1 MRFRVI
7 LLLILAFLASG
18 LSENASAARKRKSKA
33 KHSSKHQGRKK
44 RSKSKKGRRFKRI
57 PFSQRNNP
65 SRHWKGTM
73 KRFNGFN
80 SIENDP
86 YLVNF
91 LTKLDT
97 LESSK
102 TGIISILHVG
112 DSHIQADLFTGTL
125 RRKLQQQFG
134 HAGRGLIFPYRVA
147 GTNEP
152 FDLKSSSDYNWNAKR
167 MVHIEKPQ
175 AIGISGITLE
185 SVGTDFSLWCET
197 RALEDSFTRV
207 QVFSNGC
214 AIALSDESGKL
225 AINKSPEY
233 EEVKFFQFEQPVRK
247 LKLSSNNGNCKLNL
261 FGLNLLNEHQYG
273 IIYHAAGVNG
283 ARVDH
288 LNIAEK
294 WLNQTQALAPDLIIV
309 SLGTNDSN
317 QPEFDKVKFANEIEN
332 LCCKIREV
340 HPKAALLFTLP
351 PDFGPGPRKRS
362 RKASAIPADLPAQR
376 AALEVIKAKAA
387 SIGFA
392 YWDFRKVMGGPGSR
406 ADWVKKGL
414 MQQDRVHLTT
424 TGYALQAE
432 MLYEALLSSLYP
444 DARD

>member
-1 MRFRVI
+1 MRFRVV
-7 LLLILAFLASG
+7 LFLIMAMLALGFTNEAY
-18 LSENASAARKRKSKA
+18 AARKKKA
-33 KHSSKHQGRKK
+33 KSSKSTGKK
-44 RSKSKKGRRFKRI
+44 KSKKGRKYKRGKKLKRV
-57 PFSQRNNP
+57 PFRLRNDP
-65 SRHWKGTM
+65 SRHWKGTI
-73 KRFNGFN
+73 KRFTGYN

-102 TGIISILHVG
+102 RGIINILHVG

-125 RRKLQQQFG
+125 RRKLQQKFG
-134 HAGRGLIFPYRVA
+134 HAGRGLVFPYRVA

-152 FDLKSSSDYNWNAKR
+152 FDLRSGSESSWSSKR
-167 MVHIEKPQ
+167 MVHPEKPQ

-185 SVGTDFSLWCET
+185 STGTDFSLWCET
-197 RALEDSFTRV
+197 RALEDSFTRI

-214 AIALSDESGKL
+214 AISITDELGQFAVK
-225 AINKSPEY
+225 KSADF
-233 EEVKFFQFEQPVRK
+233 EEVSLFQFKQPLRK
-247 LKLSSNNGNCKLNL
+247 LQLKSANGNCRMNL
-261 FGLNLLNEHQYG
+261 YGINLLNEHEHG
-273 IIYHAAGVNG
+273 IRYHAAGVNG

-294 WLNQTQALAPDLIIV
+294 WLDQTFALTPDLIIV

-317 QPEFDKVKFANEIEN
+317 QPAFDAVKFAQEIEN

-351 PDFGPGPRKRS
+351 PDFGPGPRRKSRRS
-362 RKASAIPADLPAQR
+362 GGIPADQPAQR
-376 AALEVIKAKAA
+376 AALEVVKAKAA

-392 YWDFRKVMGGPGSR
+392 YWDFRRVMGGPGSR

-414 MQQDRVHLTT
+414 MQSDRVHLTA